1 MLDYNKIKE
10 LINEID
16 SSSIRVFE
24 LENDG
29 FKLKLSKNDES
40 KVKEISRR
48 EESKQDEID
57 FKTTTKR
64 ELKEVGVEDKIN
76 NSVDIDLKE
85 VKSPLVGTFYSS
97 SIPGG
102 KPYVEV
108 GTKVKKGD
116 VLCIVEAM
124 KIMNEITSD
133 FDGEIIEIL
142 RKDED
147 IVEFGMTIFKIKQSK
162 EIIYGYKRDYG
173 DNST

>member
-16 SSSIRVFE
+16 SSKIRIFE

-40 KVKEISRR
+40 RVKEVVRI
-48 EESKQDEID
+48 DENNEDKID
-57 FKTTTKR
+57 YQNTIKR
-64 ELKEVGVEDKIN
+64 ELKEVAVEDDIN
-76 NSVDIDLKE
+76 TSVDIDLKE

-97 SIPGG
+97 STPGG

-108 GTKVKKGD
+108 GSKVKKGD

-133 FDGEIIEIL
+133 FDGEIVEVL

-147 IVEFGMTIFKIKQSK
+147 IVEFGMTIFKIK
-162 EIIYGYKRDYG
+162 
-173 DNST
+173 